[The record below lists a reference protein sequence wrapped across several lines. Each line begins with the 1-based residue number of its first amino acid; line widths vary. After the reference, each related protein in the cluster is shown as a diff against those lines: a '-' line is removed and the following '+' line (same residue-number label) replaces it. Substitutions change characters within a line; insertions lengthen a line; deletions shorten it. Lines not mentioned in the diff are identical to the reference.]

1 MVVVARKSNA
11 NDDCAILV
19 DIIERMAWFCF
30 GIILIRFVADAADA
44 ADVRIACVAFA
55 RSVE

>member
-44 ADVRIACVAFA
+44 WIACVAFA